1 MGTCA
6 IFAAMNIHTRN
17 QDIVA
22 RHVAGETLAS
32 IAVGYDISRERARQI
47 FDAHA
52 TDEDR
57 AKMVTEP
64 TTPEER
70 DPDFPKGENRVR
82 VHVPLARN
90 TDISQ
95 RDVRSGIRR
104 WLDGEFDIDL
114 SARGAK
120 RFGPVMAESMHVR
133 LSVKCTSSNIPIA
146 TAIRGIIAYLEKE
159 AAK

>member
-1 MGTCA
+1 
-6 IFAAMNIHTRN
+6 MNISVRN

-32 IAVGYDISRERARQI
+32 IAAGYDISRERARQI

-57 AKMVTEP
+57 TRMATPAPKPEP
-64 TTPEER
+64 APT
-70 DPDFPKGENRVR
+70 DFPKGEERIR
-82 VHVPLARN
+82 VHVPFARN

-95 RDVRSGIRR
+95 KQVRAGIRR
-104 WLDGEFDIDL
+104 WLDGEFEISLDT
-114 SARGAK
+114 RGAK
-120 RFGPVMAESMHVR
+120 RFGPVIAESMHVR

-146 TAIRGIIAYLEKE
+146 SAIRGIIAYLENEK
-159 AAK
+159 